1 MVYLYNEPRKERKVI
16 VARKKQ
22 HYVDNEKFL
31 VVMTDY
37 REKYLQAKDE
47 EEELPIIPDYAGECF
62 LKIAERLSH
71 RPNFINYAFRE
82 EMVSDG
88 IENCVMY
95 ASNFNPEKSKNP
107 FAYFTQIIYYAF
119 LRRIEKEKKQLYI
132 KYKTMEEHS
141 SLEDHV
147 DMGEI
152 GQSESQ
158 AVSSGA
164 SPLTTDKRAS
174 IQEFIFAFEEKKRKK
189 KKPKPAKEDDNIV
202 SFSPLTFY
210 INKAT
215 HENRI
220 NN

>member
-1 MVYLYNEPRKERKVI
+1 M
-16 VARKKQ
+16 ARKKQ

-31 VVMTDY
+31 VVMSDY

-47 EEELPIIPDYAGECF
+47 DLESPIIPDYAGECF

-95 ASNFNPEKSKNP
+95 ASNFNPEKSTNP

-132 KYKTMEEHS
+132 KYKTMDEFNS
-141 SLEDHV
+141 IEDHV
-147 DMGEI
+147 DMGEMAGNEASSI
-152 GQSESQ
+152 
-158 AVSSGA
+158 SSGT
-164 SPLTTDKRAS
+164 SPMTADKRAS
-174 IQEFIFAFEEKKRKK
+174 IYDFIATFEEKKRKK
-189 KKPKPAKEDDNIV
+189 KKAREVDKKDDNIV
-202 SFSPLTFY
+202 QMSPLTFY
-210 INKAT
+210 MNEGIHA
-215 HENRI
+215 
-220 NN
+220 

>member
-1 MVYLYNEPRKERKVI
+1 MT

-22 HYVDNEKFL
+22 HYVNNEKFL
-31 VVMTDY
+31 EVMSDY
-37 REKYLQAKDE
+37 REKYLEAKDNDT
-47 EEELPIIPDYAGECF
+47 ELPIIPDYAGECF

-88 IENCVMY
+88 IENSVMY
-95 ASNFNPEKSKNP
+95 ASNFNPEKSTNP
-107 FAYFTQIIYYAF
+107 FAYFTQIIYFAF

-132 KYKTMEEHS
+132 KYKTMEEYS

-147 DMGEI
+147 DMGEM
-152 GQSESQ
+152 GQSETQ

-164 SPLTTDKRAS
+164 TPLTTDKRAS

-189 KKPKPAKEDDNIV
+189 KKPKPVKKDDDVV

-210 INKAT
+210 IDKAT
-215 HENRI
+215 HENCI

>member
-1 MVYLYNEPRKERKVI
+1 M
-16 VARKKQ
+16 ARKKQ
-22 HYVDNEKFL
+22 HYVDNERFL
-31 VVMTDY
+31 EVMSDY
-37 REKYLQAKDE
+37 REKYLQAKDNDT
-47 EEELPIIPDYAGECF
+47 ELPIIPDYAGECF

-95 ASNFNPEKSKNP
+95 ASNFNPEKSSNP
-107 FAYFTQIIYYAF
+107 FAYFTQIIYFAF

-132 KYKTMEEHS
+132 KYKTMEEYS

-147 DMGEI
+147 DMGEM
-152 GQSESQ
+152 GQSETQ
-158 AVSSGA
+158 AVSSGS
-164 SPLTTDKRAS
+164 SPLTVDKRAS

-210 INKAT
+210 IDRA
-215 HENRI
+215 HA
-220 NN
+220 

>member
-1 MVYLYNEPRKERKVI
+1 M
-16 VARKKQ
+16 ARKKQ

-31 VVMTDY
+31 VVMSDY
-37 REKYLQAKDE
+37 REEYLQAKDNDI
-47 EEELPIIPDYAGECF
+47 ELPIIPDYAGECF

-95 ASNFNPEKSKNP
+95 ASNFNPEKSRNP
-107 FAYFTQIIYYAF
+107 FAYFTQIIYFAF

-132 KYKTMEEHS
+132 KYKTMEEYS

-147 DMGEI
+147 DMGEM
-152 GQSESQ
+152 GSEESR
-158 AVSSGA
+158 AVSAGA
-164 SPLTTDKRAS
+164 TPLTADKRVS

-189 KKPKPAKEDDNIV
+189 KKVKPVPKKDDVV

-215 HENRI
+215 HENWI

>member
-1 MVYLYNEPRKERKVI
+1 MNLERKVN

-31 VVMTDY
+31 VVMSDY
-37 REKYLQAKDE
+37 REEYLQAKDNDT
-47 EEELPIIPDYAGECF
+47 ELPVIPDYAGECF

-95 ASNFNPEKSKNP
+95 ASNFNPEKSTNP
-107 FAYFTQIIYYAF
+107 FAYFTQIIYFAF

-132 KYKTMEEHS
+132 KYKTMEEYS

-147 DMGEI
+147 DMGEMS
-152 GQSESQ
+152 SEDSM
-158 AVSSGA
+158 AVSAGA
-164 SPLTTDKRAS
+164 SPLTADKRVS

-189 KKPKPAKEDDNIV
+189 KKVKTDKENDNIV
-202 SFSPLTFY
+202 SFSPLTIFLER
-210 INKAT
+210 A
-215 HENRI
+215 HA
-220 NN
+220 

>member
-1 MVYLYNEPRKERKVI
+1 MI

-22 HYVDNEKFL
+22 HYVNNEKFL
-31 VVMTDY
+31 EVMGEY
-37 REKYLQAKDE
+37 REKFLQAKDDNIE
-47 EEELPIIPDYAGECF
+47 PPIIPDYAGECF

-95 ASNFNPEKSKNP
+95 ASNFNPEKSANP

-147 DMGEI
+147 DMGEM
-152 GQSESQ
+152 ESGESKS
-158 AVSSGA
+158 VSSGA

-174 IQEFIFAFEEKKRKK
+174 IQEFIHAFEEKKRKK
-189 KKPKPAKEDDNIV
+189 KKVKTDKEDENVV
-202 SFSPLTFY
+202 SFSPLTIFLER
-210 INKAT
+210 AQA
-215 HENRI
+215 
-220 NN
+220 

>member
-1 MVYLYNEPRKERKVI
+1 M
-16 VARKKQ
+16 ARKKQ

-31 VVMTDY
+31 EVMSEY
-37 REKYLQAKDE
+37 REKYLQAKDNDT
-47 EEELPIIPDYAGECF
+47 ELPIIPDYAGECF

-88 IENCVMY
+88 IENSVMY
-95 ASNFNPEKSKNP
+95 ASNFNPEKSTNP
-107 FAYFTQIIYYAF
+107 FAYFTQIIYFAF

-132 KYKTMEEHS
+132 KYKTMEEYS

-147 DMGEI
+147 DMGEM
-152 GQSESQ
+152 GQSETQ

-164 SPLTTDKRAS
+164 TPLTTDKRAS

-189 KKPKPAKEDDNIV
+189 KKPKPAKEDDNVV

-210 INKAT
+210 IDRA
-215 HENRI
+215 HA
-220 NN
+220 

>member
-1 MVYLYNEPRKERKVI
+1 

-31 VVMTDY
+31 EVMSDY
-37 REKYLQAKDE
+37 REKYLQAKDNDT
-47 EEELPIIPDYAGECF
+47 ELPIIPDYAGECF

-88 IENCVMY
+88 IENSVMY
-95 ASNFNPEKSKNP
+95 ASNFNPEKSTNP
-107 FAYFTQIIYYAF
+107 FAYFTQIIYFAF

-132 KYKTMEEHS
+132 KYKTMEEYS

-147 DMGEI
+147 DMGEM
-152 GQSESQ
+152 GQSETQ

-164 SPLTTDKRAS
+164 TPLTTDKRAS
-174 IQEFIFAFEEKKRKK
+174 IQEFIHAFEEKKRKK
-189 KKPKPAKEDDNIV
+189 KKPKPAKEDDNVV

-210 INKAT
+210 IDRA
-215 HENRI
+215 HA
-220 NN
+220 

>member
-1 MVYLYNEPRKERKVI
+1 MI
-16 VARKKQ
+16 VPRKKQ

-31 VVMTDY
+31 VVMGDY
-37 REKYLQAKDE
+37 REKYLQAKDND
-47 EEELPIIPDYAGECF
+47 EELPIIPDYAGECF

-95 ASNFNPEKSKNP
+95 ASNFNPEKSANP

-147 DMGEI
+147 DMGEM
-152 GQSESQ
+152 ESGESKS
-158 AVSSGA
+158 VSSGA

-174 IQEFIFAFEEKKRKK
+174 IQEFIHAFEEKKRKK
-189 KKPKPAKEDDNIV
+189 KKVKTDKEDENVV
-202 SFSPLTFY
+202 SFSPLTIFLER
-210 INKAT
+210 AQA
-215 HENRI
+215 
-220 NN
+220 

>member
-1 MVYLYNEPRKERKVI
+1 MN

-31 VVMTDY
+31 EVMSDY
-37 REKYLQAKDE
+37 REKYLQAKDNDT
-47 EEELPIIPDYAGECF
+47 ELPIIPDYAGECF

-88 IENCVMY
+88 IENSVMY
-95 ASNFNPEKSKNP
+95 ASNFNPEKSTNP
-107 FAYFTQIIYYAF
+107 FAYFTQIIYFAF

-132 KYKTMEEHS
+132 KYKTMEEYS

-147 DMGEI
+147 DMGEM
-152 GQSESQ
+152 GQSETQ

-164 SPLTTDKRAS
+164 TPLTTDKRAS

-189 KKPKPAKEDDNIV
+189 KKVNPAKEDDNVV

-210 INKAT
+210 IDRACA
-215 HENRI
+215 
-220 NN
+220 

>member
-1 MVYLYNEPRKERKVI
+1 M
-16 VARKKQ
+16 ARKKQ

-31 VVMTDY
+31 EVMSDY
-37 REKYLQAKDE
+37 REKYLQAKDNDT
-47 EEELPIIPDYAGECF
+47 ELPIIPDYAGECF

-88 IENCVMY
+88 IENSVMY
-95 ASNFNPEKSKNP
+95 ASNFNPEKSANP
-107 FAYFTQIIYYAF
+107 FAYFTQIIYFAF

-132 KYKTMEEHS
+132 KYKTMEEYS

-147 DMGEI
+147 DMGEM
-152 GQSESQ
+152 GQSETQ

-164 SPLTTDKRAS
+164 TPLTTDKRAS
-174 IQEFIFAFEEKKRKK
+174 IQEFIHAFEEKKRKK
-189 KKPKPAKEDDNIV
+189 KKPKPAKEDDKVV

-210 INKAT
+210 IDRA
-215 HENRI
+215 HA
-220 NN
+220 

>member
-1 MVYLYNEPRKERKVI
+1 

-22 HYVDNEKFL
+22 HYVDNERFL
-31 VVMTDY
+31 EVMSDY
-37 REKYLQAKDE
+37 REKYLQAKDNDT
-47 EEELPIIPDYAGECF
+47 ELPIIPDYAGECF

-88 IENCVMY
+88 IENSVMY
-95 ASNFNPEKSKNP
+95 ASNFNPEKSTNP
-107 FAYFTQIIYYAF
+107 FAYFTQIIYFAF

-132 KYKTMEEHS
+132 KYKTMEEYS

-147 DMGEI
+147 DMGEM
-152 GQSESQ
+152 GQSETQ

-164 SPLTTDKRAS
+164 TPLTADKRAS

-189 KKPKPAKEDDNIV
+189 KKPKPVKKDDDVV

-210 INKAT
+210 IDQAYA
-215 HENRI
+215 
-220 NN
+220 

>member
-1 MVYLYNEPRKERKVI
+1 M
-16 VARKKQ
+16 ARKKQ

-31 VVMTDY
+31 VVMTEY
-37 REKYLQAKDE
+37 RNAYLDGKENGEVQK
-47 EEELPIIPDYAGECF
+47 PMIPDYAGECF

-95 ASNFNPEKSKNP
+95 ASNFNPEKSSNP
-107 FAYFTQIIYYAF
+107 FAYFTQITYYAF

-132 KYKTMEEHS
+132 KYKTMDEFS
-141 SLEDHV
+141 SLEDNS
-147 DMGEI
+147 DMDGM
-152 GQSESQ
+152 GSDAS

-164 SPLTTDKRAS
+164 SPLSADKRAS
-174 IQEFIFAFEEKKRKK
+174 IYDFIATFEEKKRAKK
-189 KKPKPAKEDDNIV
+189 RVKPTPKKDDNIV

-210 INKAT
+210 INKA
-215 HENRI
+215 HA
-220 NN
+220 

>member
-1 MVYLYNEPRKERKVI
+1 MG
-16 VARKKQ
+16 
-22 HYVDNEKFL
+22 
-31 VVMTDY
+31 DY
-37 REKYLQAKDE
+37 REKYLQAKDND
-47 EEELPIIPDYAGECF
+47 EELPVIPDYAGECF

-88 IENCVMY
+88 IEICVMY
-95 ASNFNPEKSKNP
+95 ASNFNPEKSANP

-147 DMGEI
+147 DMGEM
-152 GQSESQ
+152 GHNETQS
-158 AVSSGA
+158 VSSGA

-174 IQEFIFAFEEKKRKK
+174 IQEFIHAFEEKKRKK
-189 KKPKPAKEDDNIV
+189 KKVKTDKEDENVV
-202 SFSPLTFY
+202 SFSPLTIFLER
-210 INKAT
+210 AQA
-215 HENRI
+215 
-220 NN
+220 

>member
-1 MVYLYNEPRKERKVI
+1 MIYLYNELRKERKVS

-31 VVMTDY
+31 VVMADY
-37 REKYLQAKDE
+37 REKYLQAKDD

-88 IENCVMY
+88 IENSVMY
-95 ASNFNPEKSKNP
+95 ASNFNPEKSTNP
-107 FAYFTQIIYYAF
+107 FAYFTQIIYFAF

-132 KYKTMEEHS
+132 KYKTMEEYS

-147 DMGEI
+147 DMGEMS
-152 GQSESQ
+152 SEDSR
-158 AVSSGA
+158 AVSAGA
-164 SPLTTDKRAS
+164 SPLTVDKRVS

-189 KKPKPAKEDDNIV
+189 KKVKKENDNIV
-202 SFSPLTFY
+202 SFSPLTFFLERA
-210 INKAT
+210 NA
-215 HENRI
+215 
-220 NN
+220 